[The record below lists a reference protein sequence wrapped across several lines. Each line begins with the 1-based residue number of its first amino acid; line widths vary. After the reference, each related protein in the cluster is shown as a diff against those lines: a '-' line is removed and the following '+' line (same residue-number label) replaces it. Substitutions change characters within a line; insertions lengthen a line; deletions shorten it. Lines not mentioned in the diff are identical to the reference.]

1 MLCKTGPN
9 FPRKECFLKKKA
21 MVINM
26 SEEMKIPGMN
36 EEFPGEIKIS
46 NDVIAII
53 AGMALCDLEGVLIG
67 DKLPIEFID
76 RSNAKNIARSI
87 KIDIKEGN
95 VFVNISVSMLFG
107 INIQEKSKEI
117 QAAIK
122 NAINTMTGL
131 NVVRVDVTILQL
143 TFKKDAAKG
152 EAKK

>member
-1 MLCKTGPN
+1 
-9 FPRKECFLKKKA
+9 
-21 MVINM
+21 M

-53 AGMALCDLEGVLIG
+53 AGMALCDIDGVLIG

-87 KIDIKEGN
+87 KIDLKEGS
-95 VFVNISVSMLFG
+95 VFVSISVSMLFG
-107 INIQEKSKEI
+107 INIQEKSKEV
-117 QAAIK
+117 QNAIK

-131 NVVRVDVTILQL
+131 NVARVDVTILQL
-143 TFKKDAAKG
+143 TFKKDTPKG
-152 EAKK
+152 ENKK

>member
-1 MLCKTGPN
+1 
-9 FPRKECFLKKKA
+9 
-21 MVINM
+21 M

-36 EEFPGEIKIS
+36 DEFPGEIKIS

-131 NVVRVDVTILQL
+131 NVVKVDVTILQL
-143 TFKKDAAKG
+143 TFKKDTAKG

>member
-1 MLCKTGPN
+1 
-9 FPRKECFLKKKA
+9 
-21 MVINM
+21 M

-131 NVVRVDVTILQL
+131 NFVRVDVTILQL